1 MSEEIGEFTLKHT
14 GCTYGTNSE
23 GEIIANNNFVGE
35 ATGFG
40 PVWGTLISKQPLSS
54 TNSSTGNCQ
63 WVGIAFL
70 EEGSELGGIGNGTW
84 EKMNGSHQWNI
95 IMNVDLSDGGKH
107 RAEGSINLDT
117 LIYSGKIY
125 EG

>member
-1 MSEEIGEFTLKHT
+1 MSAEIGEFTLKHT

-54 TNSSTGNCQ
+54 TNSSKGNCQ
-63 WVGIAFL
+63 WGGIAFL

-84 EKMNGSHQWNI
+84 EKTSGSHEWNI
-95 IMNVDLSDGGKH
+95 VMNEDLSDGGKH

>member
-14 GCTYGTNSE
+14 GCTYGTNPE

-84 EKMNGSHQWNI
+84 EKINGSHQWNI
-95 IMNVDLSDGGKH
+95 IMNVDLSDGGSH